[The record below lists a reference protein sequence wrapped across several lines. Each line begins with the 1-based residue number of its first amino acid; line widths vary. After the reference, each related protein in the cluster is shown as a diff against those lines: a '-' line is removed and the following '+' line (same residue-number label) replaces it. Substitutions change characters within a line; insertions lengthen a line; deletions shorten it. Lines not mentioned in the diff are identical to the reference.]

1 MHHST
6 MSGALYSVVDLTN
19 GEIGSVSVS
28 ISKITMIIAP
38 DIIESLQFTSCAH
51 LAMAKYMQ

>member
-1 MHHST
+1 